1 LPAVEQLEG
10 RYRELAERYREMLW
24 RLGDETRGARDLQ
37 RLSSW
42 AMRLPSVGLA
52 LIRDGAVVVCNLAF
66 TRLNQTTRGPLL
78 RVAHQEGDGAGRY
91 RFRDLR
97 ELATLSADKLGAP
110 PSRLPV
116 TTRYRALGNERWI
129 DVVFDRLYP
138 TGSNP
143 ATVAAFHD
151 VTDRVQ
157 TDDALAAAREVLARQ
172 QDKRAMGEL
181 AAGIVHDVSNT
192 MAAIRLRLS
201 ALRRDPDCM
210 AAQGSNVDAL
220 QRIVTEGS
228 ELLQRLQNLGEGDG
242 AGNPE
247 PVDLRECVVA
257 AIEVAQSGLRYRA
270 IHDGIDIRIENA
282 VPVLPKIKGWP
293 HDLQRVFVNL
303 LINARDAM
311 PLGGLIRVTGAEAG
325 KEVLIKVEDDGTG
338 IPAAVMP
345 HIFDAYFTTKGAGG
359 TGLGLTMVER
369 AMARHGGST
378 TAGNRNGG
386 GAVFT
391 LRFPKPA
398 AATRRAPVERRATTA
413 VHLPNLP
420 D

>member
-1 LPAVEQLEG
+1 
-10 RYRELAERYREMLW
+10 MLW
-24 RLGDETRGARDLQ
+24 RFGDENRAARDLQ

-42 AMRLPSVGLA
+42 AMRTPSVGLA
-52 LIRDGAVVVCNLAF
+52 LIRDRTVVVCNLAF
-66 TRLNQTTRGPLL
+66 TRLNQTIRGPLL
-78 RVAHQEGDGAGRY
+78 SVAHGEGDGDESYRY
-91 RFRDLR
+91 RDLR
-97 ELATLSADKLGAP
+97 ELATLTAEKLTAV
-110 PSRLPV
+110 PSRLPLSA
-116 TTRYRALGNERWI
+116 RYRALRADRWI
-129 DVVFDRLYP
+129 DAVFDRLYAAG
-138 TGSNP
+138 TGVT
-143 ATVAAFHD
+143 TVAAFHD

-201 ALRRDPDCM
+201 ALRRDPACM
-210 AAQGSNVDAL
+210 AAQGSNIEAL
-220 QRIVTEGS
+220 QRIVAEGS
-228 ELLQRLQNLGEGDG
+228 DLLQRLQNLGEGDG
-242 AGNPE
+242 SGNPE
-247 PVDLRECVVA
+247 VVDLRACVEA

-282 VPVLPKIKGWP
+282 VPELPRIKGWP
-293 HDLQRVFVNL
+293 HDLQRLFVNL

-311 PLGGLIRVTGAEAG
+311 PLGGLIRVSGVEAG
-325 KEVLIKVEDDGTG
+325 REVLVKVEDDGTG

-345 HIFDAYFTTKGAGG
+345 HIFDPYFTTKGPNG

-378 TAGNRNGG
+378 TAGNREGG

-391 LRFPKPA
+391 LRFPKLTAP
-398 AATRRAPVERRATTA
+398 RRAPAERRQSTAT
-413 VHLPNLP
+413 HLPNLP